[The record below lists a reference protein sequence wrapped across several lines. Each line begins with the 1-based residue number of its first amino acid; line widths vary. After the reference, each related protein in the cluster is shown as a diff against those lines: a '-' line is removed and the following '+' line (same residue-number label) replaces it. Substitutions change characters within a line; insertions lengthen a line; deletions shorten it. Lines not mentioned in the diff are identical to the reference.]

1 MPNFVDYDD
10 ETNDVEI
17 ERDNPNDVTYVGF
30 DQFDFSVFSREYN
43 SAPRHIYS
51 R

>member
-17 ERDNPNDVTYVGF
+17 ELDNPNDVTYILDGSLTF
-30 DQFDFSVFSREYN
+30 
-43 SAPRHIYS
+43 
-51 R
+51 